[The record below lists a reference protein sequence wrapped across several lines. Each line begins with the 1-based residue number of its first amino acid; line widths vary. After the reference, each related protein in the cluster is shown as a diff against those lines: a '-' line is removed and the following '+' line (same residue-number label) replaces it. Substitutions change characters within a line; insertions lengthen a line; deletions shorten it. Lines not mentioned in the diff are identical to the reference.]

1 MILKE
6 IQQSIEVV
14 TGEPLKGSLDN
25 KKIFCGLAR
34 KHDNASQSKIA
45 EYLQIPLSNISY
57 YLKQHAILSKT
68 IGYSYVFKQI
78 EADLIHRCQ

>member
-6 IQQSIEVV
+6 IQQSIEAV
-14 TGEPLKGSLDN
+14 TGEPLKGNLDN

-45 EYLQIPLSNISY
+45 EYLQIFFFFFFFFFSPPPL
-57 YLKQHAILSKT
+57 
-68 IGYSYVFKQI
+68 
-78 EADLIHRCQ
+78 